1 MKLRTRRVIARFDVS
16 DMHRLF
22 SFACTVQCSSAQSS
36 LHQTLK
42 NLRLSTLSSPSL
54 SGSPT
59 PTRHVSFLHAVLIAL
74 CIKNAVWTNLHD
86 KTSALMSKPPSSLA
100 FHMHYLMPVFRCPL
114 RAMSSI
120 WVTCWVF
127 YKTPLRLGMRN
138 ARTVNTHD
146 LGSPPGALKGTN
158 LLKICFVQQ
167 QGIRHSKLRISF

>member
-1 MKLRTRRVIARFDVS
+1 MSLTCTGHSVLHALCNVPLPSPPYTRHSEESTTQHVV
-16 DMHRLF
+16 
-22 SFACTVQCSSAQSS
+22 FAFTQRIQ
-36 LHQTLK
+36 L
-42 NLRLSTLSSPSL
+42 
-54 SGSPT
+54 PT
-59 PTRHVSFLHAVLIAL
+59 QTRHVSFLHAVLIAL

-86 KTSALMSKPPSSLA
+86 KTSALMSKPPSCVA

-127 YKTPLRLGMRN
+127 SKTPLRLGMRN

-158 LLKICFVQQ
+158 LLKICSVQQ